1 MMETHF
7 QDLERLL
14 LPAQPVAEPEPD
26 TGVGAEHDVEQHV
39 AGHRLDVA
47 ETETE
52 GGEV

>member
-1 MMETHF
+1 METHF

-14 LPAQPVAEPEPD
+14 LPAQPAEVETAPEVADEIQVAD
-26 TGVGAEHDVEQHV
+26 IEQ
-39 AGHRLDVA
+39 VA